1 MGRNADERAPAARG
15 RTIPGDPPGG
25 WLLVSDVDDTLLG
38 NDEALERFR
47 AATADVDLSLVLNSS
62 RPVASVVRSLRH
74 TALAGLEVDG
84 VIGALGTE
92 IELGGGPLGDWS
104 AQFADFDRDAV
115 AAAVAPFGA
124 VPHAAE
130 FQTAAKASFAIAPG
144 RWDDAR
150 HAVTALGFPVR
161 VITSG
166 ADNFDVIPGAAGK
179 AAAVR
184 HVAAWLGIPS
194 ERVMTAG
201 DSENDADML
210 VAGNAIVVGNASPG
224 LVELVRATAYLARGF
239 HADGVVEGLRHHG
252 VPLPASTRHE

>member
-1 MGRNADERAPAARG
+1 
-15 RTIPGDPPGG
+15 
-25 WLLVSDVDDTLLG
+25 LLVSDVDDTLLG
-38 NDEALERFR
+38 DDEALDRFR
-47 AATADVDLSLVLNSS
+47 AATADVDLAVVLNSS
-62 RPVASVVRSLRH
+62 RPVASVVRSLRD
-74 TALAGLEVDG
+74 TALARLEIDG

-92 IELGGGPLGDWS
+92 IELGGERLGEWS
-104 AQFADFDRDAV
+104 AQFADFDREAVDAGV
-115 AAAVAPFGA
+115 TPFEA

-130 FQTAAKASFAIAPG
+130 YQTAAKASYAIAPD
-144 RWDDAR
+144 RWDDATR
-150 HAVTALGFPVR
+150 AVSGLGFPVR

-184 HVAAWLGIPS
+184 HVAARLGVPS

-210 VAGNAIVVGNASPG
+210 AAGNAIVVGNATPG
-224 LVELVRATAYLARGF
+224 LVERVRATAFLARGF

-252 VPLPASTRHE
+252 VPLATPHATRDSTHR